1 MDFSRLTKF
10 AITWIVVSF
19 SVVAFSYPLVPR
31 QELTYGQLCS
41 VNNPDFSAYRYAE
54 RIPYCERNVSK
65 GQRDRIYNMY
75 RIPVSCRGRY
85 TIDHFIP
92 LSIGG
97 DNSEA
102 NLWPEHKLVKAT
114 RPQLEQEV
122 YNAVSRGRM
131 TQKQAVEIIVREKT
145 KLQRNRFAAPVAEAC
160 DTPSR

>member
-1 MDFSRLTKF
+1 
-10 AITWIVVSF
+10 
-19 SVVAFSYPLVPR
+19 VPR
-31 QELTYGQLCS
+31 QDLTYGRLCS
-41 VNNPDFSAYRYAE
+41 VRNPDFESYRYTE

-65 GQRDRIYNMY
+65 EQREKIYNRY

-97 DNSEA
+97 DNSDA

-114 RPQLEQEV
+114 RPQLEQEL
-122 YNAVSRGRM
+122 YLALSWGRIAQKNAI
-131 TQKQAVEIIVREKT
+131 ELIVREKT
-145 KLQRNRFAAPVAEAC
+145 KLQRNNLVVFAEGC